1 MGLFDLNPVAWGLS
15 IGDDKIKRTEIRR
28 GLGVMYT
35 FQVTALFSLGRKR
48 LFGLGA
54 TLQEIA
60 RALYMN
66 LSVNLGDGLSITV
79 PQDLLDA
86 DALAKFQTKTEP

>member
-1 MGLFDLNPVAWGLS
+1 MAIFDLNPVAWGLS

-28 GLGVMYT
+28 GLSVLYT
-35 FQVTALFSLGRKR
+35 FQVTTLFALGRRR
-48 LFGLGA
+48 LLGFGA

-60 RALYMN
+60 RALY
-66 LSVNLGDGLSITV
+66 VNLELNIGDGLSITV
-79 PQDLLDA
+79 PRDLLDA